1 MKGLSIKQKILALSM
16 LPLLLLALAGAW
28 TGFDQARDLRDLGRD
43 TLRQSL
49 LDARRDQLANYMELA
64 LSAVE
69 PAIARGEPER
79 AKDLMRALRFDGDS
93 GYFFVYDTHGVQV
106 VSGDNPSREGND
118 YWSSSTPDGRA
129 LVQEYIEAAKRG
141 GDYLE
146 YGWTKP
152 GQDAPSP
159 KLAHVVPVP
168 GTDWV
173 LGTGF
178 YIDDLDALVAALD
191 EEFAGALRE
200 SLMRGGFSV
209 VLLLGLVVGLVM
221 LLVRSIH
228 APLGQAVSTMED
240 IARGE
245 GDLTRRLDESS
256 GHELGALAT
265 SFNRFAEQVRH
276 LVRQTRESSDT
287 LGRASE
293 ELEAFMAGI
302 GQGIDTQHRESDQLA
317 TATEEMSGAAQQI
330 AGSASSAAQAAR
342 DAEHRVDEARSLVG
356 GATAEIRGLEG
367 QVAEGVAT
375 IRQLGSESENIGGV
389 LDVIRGV
396 AEQINLLA
404 LNAAIE
410 AARAGEQGRGF
421 AVVADE
427 VRTLAGR
434 TQSSTAEIQGMI
446 ERLQGGARE
455 AIAVIEQIRQGCAR
469 SVAEVARVGQ
479 ALEAISEAA
488 GIINGMNAQIA
499 DAAAEQTRVCE
510 SINHNVHQI
519 VTIAQHTAESSHT
532 ANGITQ
538 RLAEMAGGLQRLVGR
553 YRAD

>member
-1 MKGLSIKQKILALSM
+1 MG
-16 LPLLLLALAGAW
+16 
-28 TGFDQARDLRDLGRD
+28 
-43 TLRQSL
+43 
-49 LDARRDQLANYMELA
+49 
-64 LSAVE
+64 
-69 PAIARGEPER
+69 
-79 AKDLMRALRFDGDS
+79 
-93 GYFFVYDTHGVQV
+93 
-106 VSGDNPSREGND
+106 
-118 YWSSSTPDGRA
+118 
-129 LVQEYIEAAKRG
+129 
-141 GDYLE
+141 
-146 YGWTKP
+146 
-152 GQDAPSP
+152 
-159 KLAHVVPVP
+159 
-168 GTDWV
+168 
-173 LGTGF
+173 
-178 YIDDLDALVAALD
+178 
-191 EEFAGALRE
+191 
-200 SLMRGGFSV
+200 
-209 VLLLGLVVGLVM
+209 
-221 LLVRSIH
+221 
-228 APLGQAVSTMED
+228 
-240 IARGE
+240 
-245 GDLTRRLDESS
+245 
-256 GHELGALAT
+256 
-265 SFNRFAEQVRH
+265 
-276 LVRQTRESSDT
+276 
-287 LGRASE
+287 
-293 ELEAFMAGI
+293 
-302 GQGIDTQHRESDQLA
+302 
-317 TATEEMSGAAQQI
+317 
-330 AGSASSAAQAAR
+330 
-342 DAEHRVDEARSLVG
+342 G